1 VGLEDDSE
9 YVCGRVGVA
18 AGSGAVASD
27 SSGRRHLGQGVDTS
41 TARAPSIDG
50 IGLAHAIRWGVGL
63 EDDSEYV
70 CGRVG
75 VVVGSGTFGVSSDAA
90 VQRVAQG

>member
-1 VGLEDDSE
+1 M
-9 YVCGRVGVA
+9 A
-18 AGSGAVASD
+18 AGSGTVASD
-27 SSGRRHLGQGVDTS
+27 FSGRRHIGQGVDTS
-41 TARAPSIDG
+41 TARAPNIDG
-50 IGLAHAIRWGVGL
+50 IGLVHAIRWGVGL

-90 VQRVAQG
+90 VQSVAQG

>member
-1 VGLEDDSE
+1 MGLEDDSE

-18 AGSGAVASD
+18 AGSGTVASD
-27 SSGRRHLGQGVDTS
+27 FSGRRHIGQGVDTS
-41 TARAPSIDG
+41 TARAPNIDG
-50 IGLAHAIRWGVGL
+50 IGLVHAIRWGVGL

-90 VQRVAQG
+90 VQGVAQG